1 MTNFNYICF
10 YKKKIAPL
18 NIKIMSLPRI
28 LTVVFISSL
37 FIACNS
43 DDDNEIIVG
52 DDDYSD
58 IYNLP
63 ETPYN
68 YSNINFPDTFT
79 DYVFGFDNT
88 PTDNPITD
96 DGVTLGRVL
105 FYDVNMSANNTIS
118 CASCHLQ
125 EFGFSDNVPK
135 SEGFEGGHTFRNSM
149 GFANAGL
156 YADEN
161 FFWDHRAETL
171 EAQVLMPL
179 QDEVEMGMTLDVLV
193 TKLSALDYYDPLFE
207 NVFGSTQITSDKISK
222 VLAQFVRSIYSFNT
236 KYDEGIEATHNIF
249 VDFPNFTAEENIGK
263 DIFNGKLT
271 PEAIGT
277 CVTCHLPNATPLHF
291 AQDIPEGANQVVFSG
306 AETDNIG
313 LDIDENV
320 EDNGVGANLGIPSL
334 NGHFKSPSIRNI
346 EVTGPYMHD
355 GRMET
360 LEEVVEHYSTGV
372 LAHPYLS
379 AHMKDG
385 NGDPRHLDLTPEE
398 SAALVAFMKTLTDY
412 ELINDVKF
420 SDPFVN

>member
-1 MTNFNYICF
+1 MSF
-10 YKKKIAPL
+10 KKIL
-18 NIKIMSLPRI
+18 S
-28 LTVVFISSL
+28 FL
-37 FIACNS
+37 FIASLILACNS
-43 DDDNEIIVG
+43 DDYNEITE
-52 DDDYSD
+52 DDYSD

-63 ETPYN
+63 NTPYN
-68 YSNINFPDTFT
+68 YSDINFPDTFT
-79 DYVFGFDNT
+79 NYVFGFDNT

-125 EFGFSDNVPK
+125 EFGFSDNKSK

-149 GFANAGL
+149 GFANAGF
-156 YADEN
+156 YSAEN

-171 EAQVLMPL
+171 EVQVLMPI
-179 QDEVEMGMTLDVLV
+179 QDEVEMGMTLEGLV
-193 TKLSALDYYDPLFE
+193 TKLSALDYYNPLFE

-222 VLAQFVRSIYSFNT
+222 ALAQFIRSIYSFNT
-236 KYDEGIEATHNIF
+236 RYDEGIEATNNIF
-249 VDFPNFTAEENIGK
+249 MDFPNFTAEENIGK

-271 PEAIGT
+271 PGAIGT
-277 CVTCHLPNATPLHF
+277 CATCHLPNAIPL
-291 AQDIPEGANQVVFSG
+291 IYELPLPEDANQVVFSG
-306 AETDNIG
+306 AEPDNIG
-313 LDIDENV
+313 LDIDDNV
-320 EDNGVGANLGIPSL
+320 EDNGYGAFLGIPSF
-334 NGHFKSPSIRNI
+334 NGHFKTPSLRNI

-360 LEEVVEHYSTGV
+360 LEEVVEHYSTEV
-372 LAHPYLS
+372 LPHPNLS

-398 SAALVAFMKTLTDY
+398 SKALVAFLKTLTDY
-412 ELINDVKF
+412 VLINDVKF